1 MKILIVDDNAN
12 NRMVLSLLLQDYGED
27 KNEVY
32 EIQECENGL
41 IAVNKA
47 KRGNYDIIFMDI
59 MMPEMDGIEA
69 TKKIRANNKEV
80 MIIAVSAVDDETRQ
94 KEILR
99 NGAEDYVPKPIDS
112 KLLNSRLDNYFALL
126 RLRHHEDLSTH
137 RKASNLYTDE
147 IFKRQTI
154 FYVNNE
160 EALAEFWEYYLLR
173 DVGHKIDG
181 LSDVVRAIFSLGEAI
196 ISLKGEPWIIVEG
209 DNDAIYFTINRVEV
223 VGEMVIKLIMRK
235 NKEVSEFKSN
245 SEKLSF
251 KLNNVMTP
259 MQEAPTLESKSEAVE
274 EEVPAPVAPVINI
287 EKTDVESYDVFH
299 YMDQEDLAEIEEQLG
314 DLSSLML
321 MLGSSDIE
329 PSEITQISHYLD
341 RLGRGLSTYS
351 ESYSIGQALISLGQD
366 ISLNADRFQEIA
378 SDLSSLSAA
387 FVSDLQTWLK
397 MTFYEGAPSVN
408 FMDDTIVA
416 NTQTIS
422 SMLNVDDSEDS
433 AEDMDD
439 IFDF

>member
-47 KRGNYDIIFMDI
+47 KRENYDIIFMDI
-59 MMPEMDGIEA
+59 MMPQMDGIEA

-80 MIIAVSAVDDETRQ
+80 MIIAVSAVDDEARQ

-112 KLLNSRLDNYFALL
+112 KLLNSRLDNYFSLL
-126 RLRHHEDLSTH
+126 KLRRHEDLSSN
-137 RKASNLYTDE
+137 RKAANLYTTE

-154 FYVNNE
+154 FYVDNE

-181 LSDVVRAIFSLGEAI
+181 LSDVVRAVFSLGEAI

-209 DNDAIYFTINRVEV
+209 DKDAIYFTINRLEV
-223 VGEMVIKLIMRK
+223 VGEMVVKLIMKK
-235 NKEVSEFKSN
+235 NKEVSEFKFD

-259 MQEAPTLESKSEAVE
+259 IEESPKVE
-274 EEVPAPVAPVINI
+274 PNLVEKEVPVPVIDI
-287 EKTDVESYDVFH
+287 EKTDVEAYTVFH
-299 YMDQEDLAEIEEQLG
+299 YMDPDDLAETEEQLG

-329 PSEITQISHYLD
+329 ASEVTQISHYLD

-351 ESYSIGQALISLGQD
+351 ESYAIGQTLISLGLD
-366 ISLNADRFQEIA
+366 ISSHSDRFQEIA
-378 SDLSSLSAA
+378 ADLSALSSA
-387 FVSDLQTWLK
+387 FASDLQSWLK

-408 FMDDTIVA
+408 FMDDTIIA
-416 NTQTIS
+416 NVQTIC
-422 SMLNVDDSEDS
+422 SMLDADDSVDG